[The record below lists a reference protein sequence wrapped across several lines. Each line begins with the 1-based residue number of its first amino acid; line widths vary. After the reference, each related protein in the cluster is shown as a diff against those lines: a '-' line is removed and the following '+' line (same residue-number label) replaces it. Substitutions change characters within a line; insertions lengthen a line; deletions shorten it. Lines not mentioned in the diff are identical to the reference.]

1 MEIKSALFP
10 MEDVKRS
17 DKGIPVVKVV
27 LQGQKPGKN
36 TNVTVDKL
44 FDKGGNNDEQKHV
57 HATGGDK
64 EAN

>member
-1 MEIKSALFP
+1 